1 MACAVDDLEKRIQV
15 YEQQSG
21 ETVTDNLKICCVV
34 SGLEKSSLKEH
45 LMVAGAKAQTWAEFM
60 KEVGI
65 IELAKRSAQGPTP
78 MQVDAFPRH
87 V

>member
-1 MACAVDDLEKRIQV
+1 M

-21 ETVTDNLKICCVV
+21 ETVTDNLKIGCVV

-60 KEVGI
+60 KEVES

-78 MQVDAFPRH
+78 MQVDAFFQGTQ
-87 V
+87 